1 MIRSLSTRAVRGLF
15 VGGLTVAMVMAG
27 AGVASG
33 TDHAGVGT
41 KKAKAQKVVIVVSD
55 TEMPADEHVTEE
67 VPATDE
73 HATEDEHAAEDE
85 HATESGEH
93 EEHAPGSMSMTVSPM
108 TVRHGKVKM
117 KVTNQ
122 GTELH
127 EMVVLKTN
135 TPFDK
140 LVEDANEKVS
150 ESQAVGE
157 VPTLAKGKTKSL
169 TLKLKAGDYV
179 LVCNIHG
186 HYAAGM
192 RSGFTV
198 T

>member
-1 MIRSLSTRAVRGLF
+1 M
-15 VGGLTVAMVMAG
+15 AMVMAG
-27 AGVASG
+27 AGVASA

-41 KKAKAQKVVIVVSD
+41 KKAKVQKVAIVVSD
-55 TEMPADEHVTEE
+55 TEMPADEHATEE
-67 VPATDE
+67 MPATDE
-73 HATEDEHAAEDE
+73 HATEP
-85 HATESGEH
+85 GGH
-93 EEHAPGSMSMTVSPM
+93 EEHAPGSMSMTVAPM
-108 TVRHGKVKM
+108 SVRHGKVKM
-117 KVTNQ
+117 TVTND

-127 EMVVLKTN
+127 EMVVLKTD
-135 TPFDK
+135 TPFDE

-192 RSGFTV
+192 RSAFTV

>member
-1 MIRSLSTRAVRGLF
+1 
-15 VGGLTVAMVMAG
+15 MAG
-27 AGVASG
+27 AGVASA

-41 KKAKAQKVVIVVSD
+41 KKAKVQKVAIVVSD
-55 TEMPADEHVTEE
+55 TEMPG
-67 VPATDE
+67 TDE
-73 HATEDEHAAEDE
+73 HATEP
-85 HATESGEH
+85 GVH

-108 TVRHGKVKM
+108 SVRHGKVRFT
-117 KVTNQ
+117 VTNE

-127 EMVVLKTN
+127 EMVVLRTD
-135 TPFDK
+135 TPVDE
-140 LVEDANEKVS
+140 LAVDAKEKVS

-192 RSGFTV
+192 RSAFTV